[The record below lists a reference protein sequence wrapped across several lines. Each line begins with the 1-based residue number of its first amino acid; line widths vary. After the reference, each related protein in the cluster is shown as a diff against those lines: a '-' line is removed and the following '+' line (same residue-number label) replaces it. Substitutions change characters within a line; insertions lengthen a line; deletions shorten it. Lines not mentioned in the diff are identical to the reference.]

1 MPAPVCLQIIEREG
15 GLKTLKVADIT
26 AMLRQ
31 HVLNKKV
38 ASRGEP
44 MDVDALA
51 GSDEDS
57 AQVDALFKHGS
68 RRSAKPAEQKTLD
81 KPRVSR
87 VPGYEIFKDWVTH
100 EVYDQRAMDN
110 VCLGCGKGHCWI
122 KCSNYP
128 KGQQK

>member
-1 MPAPVCLQIIEREG
+1 
-15 GLKTLKVADIT
+15 
-26 AMLRQ
+26 MLCQ

-57 AQVDALFKHGS
+57 MQVDALFKRGS
-68 RRSAKPAEQKTLD
+68 RRSAKPAEQKTSD
-81 KPRVSR
+81 KLRVSC
-87 VPGYEIFKDWVTH
+87 VPGYEIFKDWVTR
-100 EVYDQRAMDN
+100 EVYDQRVMDN
-110 VCLGCGKGHCWI
+110 VCLGCGKGHCWT